1 MKKYLI
7 IAAVALVATASAA
20 NAQSYTFSNDLQV
33 GSRGPDVIQLQ
44 TWLMSNGF
52 SIPAIASNPSL
63 KGYFGAQ
70 TQSALAAYQ
79 RSINLPAYGFFGPM
93 TRAYLNRGGN
103 PLPGALSVAITNAPA
118 SLGVGQTGTWTILA
132 TGGQSTTNLSYS
144 VIWGDENVFAGVQ
157 AQSPAIQQ
165 NNQITTFTH
174 AYSNSGIYNVTFT
187 VRDNARGVTATKS
200 AQVTV
205 GSVASNLQI
214 TTPNGGESWQK
225 GTTQYIG
232 WTGTAV
238 NSNQTADIR
247 LEFPRPTCAQPGQL
261 IVCMALQRAPY
272 LIAKGVNLSARSY
285 AWNVG
290 SVSDL
295 SGSNA
300 TIAADGQYKIQ
311 ICPTN
316 SSDCD
321 DSDSNFTIY
330 SGTNN
335 NQQPVIN
342 GVDAPVS
349 LSINEVGKWTIR
361 ATDPQNSQLSY
372 SVLWGDEPGYATT
385 GGTTASPISSQSA
398 VFSHSYA
405 NSGVYM
411 VTFTVRNGYGAMV
424 QTSASVNVTGSNQAG
439 PLRVTSPN
447 GGEIWQKGTT
457 HAITWTSP
465 YYFAAAYADL
475 KVTQKCNCT
484 SQICPAIAYA
494 PYTIATNIPINQNS
508 YSWNVG
514 YATGY
519 SGGGVQTLPD
529 GQYTVQLCQTGTDI
543 CASSDAPFTI
553 MSGSVSGLADV
564 NIVSPNG
571 GDIWQIGTNQNVTVN
586 VTGDLGQRQTSVN
599 AYLVS
604 QSNTSQQYSLGTI
617 SNIYAIGQK
626 SLSVFVPYVNP
637 GSYKVYVTL
646 SYIPSTGTCPSGYTG
661 CAAQPVVE
669 AYDYSDYAVTVQQT
683 GPYVIPPSGSM
694 SCPIGYVCTPNR

>member
-1 MKKYLI
+1 MKKYFI
-7 IAAVALVATASAA
+7 IAALALLASASAA

-33 GSRGPDVIQLQ
+33 GSRGPDVVQLQ
-44 TWLMSNGF
+44 TWLMTNGF
-52 SIPAIASNPSL
+52 SIPAIANNPSL

-70 TQSALAAYQ
+70 TQNALAAYQ
-79 RSINLPAYGFFGPM
+79 RSINLPAYGYFGPL

-103 PLPGALSVAITNAPA
+103 PLPGALSVAITNAPT
-118 SLGVGQTGTWTILA
+118 SLAVGQTGTWSILA
-132 TGGQSTTNLSYS
+132 TGAQSNSNMSYS
-144 VIWGDENVFAGVQ
+144 VTWGDENIYAGTQ
-157 AQSPAIQQ
+157 AQAVSLPQSS
-165 NNQITTFTH
+165 QITTFTH
-174 AYSNSGIYNVTFT
+174 AYANAGIYTVTF
-187 VRDNARGVTATKS
+187 VARDSSRGMTATKS

-205 GSVASNLQI
+205 GSVASSLQI
-214 TTPNGGESWQK
+214 TSPNGGESWQK
-225 GTTQYIG
+225 GTTRYIS

-272 LIAKGVNLSARSY
+272 LIAKGVNLSARTY

-290 SVSDL
+290 NVSDL
-295 SGSNA
+295 GNSNP
-300 TIAADGQYKIQ
+300 TIAADGEYKIQ

-349 LSINEVGKWTIR
+349 LSVNEVGKWTIR

-385 GGTTASPISSQSA
+385 GGTTASPISSQTAS
-398 VFSHSYA
+398 FSHSYA

-439 PLRVTSPN
+439 PLKITSPN

-475 KVTQKCNCT
+475 RVTQKYSCT
-484 SQICPAIAYA
+484 TQICPAIAYA
-494 PYTIATNIPINQNS
+494 PYTIASGIPINQNS
-508 YSWNVG
+508 YNWNVG

-519 SGGGVQTLPD
+519 IGGGTQTLPD
-529 GQYTVQLCQTGTDI
+529 GQYTVQVCQTGTDV
-543 CASSDAPFTI
+543 CDSSDAPFTI
-553 MSGSVSGLADV
+553 MSGSVSGLADI

-571 GDIWQIGTNQNVTVN
+571 GNVWLTGTNQNVIVS
-586 VTGDLGQRQTSVN
+586 VTGDLGQRPTSVN
-599 AYLVS
+599 AFLVN
-604 QSNTSQQYSLGTI
+604 QANTSQQYALGSI
-617 SNIYAIGQK
+617 SNVDTIGQK
-626 SLSVFVPYVNP
+626 SLSILVPYINA

-646 SYIPSTGTCPSGYTG
+646 SYTPSTGACLSGYTG

-669 AYDYSDYAVTVQQT
+669 AYDYSDSAITLQQSGFYT
-683 GPYVIPPSGSM
+683 YPSVSTT
-694 SCPIGYVCTPNR
+694 CPVGYVCQPNR